1 MRGLFSVIEAAT
13 VAAAGRDSTL
23 ADMLSLSVPRH
34 SLKSPVHVPL
44 LARISHQ
51 RPIFDFPA
59 GAAL

>member
-1 MRGLFSVIEAAT
+1 MIEVAA

-23 ADMLSLSVPRH
+23 ADMLSLSVPCYP
-34 SLKSPVHVPL
+34 LKSPVRVSL